1 MDFQT
6 KQKILEAFKI
16 PDLLQY
22 LKETEAELQS
32 LETEA
37 LEFADQNRSF
47 IGARGG
53 HCEEARFKEAE
64 LLLNAPE
71 YNPNGKKATVEE
83 KRAWV
88 ELQKRDDPA
97 FRAILQKQAEV
108 DFRLEDF
115 RIRLEALKRRSDR
128 LKAVLRIREAQI
140 RFLAGGD

>member
-1 MDFQT
+1 MEFKV
-6 KQKILEAFKI
+6 KQRILEAFKI
-16 PDLLQY
+16 PDLLCS
-22 LKETEAELQS
+22 LEETEDELLS
-32 LETEA
+32 LEKEA

-88 ELQKRDDPA
+88 ELQKRDNPA
-97 FRAILQKQAEV
+97 FKEILQKQAEV
-108 DFRLEDF
+108 GFQLEDF
-115 RIRLEALKRRSDR
+115 RIRQEALKRKSDR
-128 LKAVLRIREAQI
+128 LRALLRIREAQI
-140 RFLAGGD
+140 RFLASD

>member
-1 MDFQT
+1 MECKV
-6 KQKILEAFKI
+6 KQRILEAFKI
-16 PDLLQY
+16 PDLLCS
-22 LKETEAELQS
+22 LEETEDELLS
-32 LETEA
+32 LEKEA

-88 ELQKRDDPA
+88 ELQKRDNPA
-97 FRAILQKQAEV
+97 FKEILQKPAEV
-108 DFRLEDF
+108 DFQLEDF
-115 RIRLEALKRRSDR
+115 RIRQEALKRKSDR
-128 LKAVLRIREAQI
+128 LRALLRIREAQI
-140 RFLAGGD
+140 RFLASD